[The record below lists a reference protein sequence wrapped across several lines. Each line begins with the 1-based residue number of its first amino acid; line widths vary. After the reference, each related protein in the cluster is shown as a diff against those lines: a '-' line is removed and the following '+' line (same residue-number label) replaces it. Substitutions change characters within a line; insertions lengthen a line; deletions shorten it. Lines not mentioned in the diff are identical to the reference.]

1 MVSRSSRARGGAQRA
16 SRGLIALAAVGLIA
30 AAPVTAASATT
41 EPPAVSGAEG
51 KVTDFLG
58 YVGGPGGAAS
68 GDPIRIGYIN
78 QDGGSIVVSSTH
90 DDGVDFAVQF
100 INEQAGGIGGR
111 PIEIVQ
117 CFIANTEE
125 EGQQCGQQFANDD
138 SIAAVISGPT
148 VTGTQAFYAALAESK
163 AVVHGVSVNPVD
175 TTQPNVAVLNGGAVY
190 ILAPFATFAQEV
202 LGVESAALTYSEETQ
217 SDAAAGQASA
227 FETLGIPIEVAP
239 YSQNAPDF
247 TVPLLAAKAQE
258 ADIVMPVLAAPECV
272 KWAEAQRSLGIPD
285 EKVLASPVCLTPATL
300 EGLGAFP
307 EWYYAITTSLGS
319 DASDPAV
326 VPYQEYLTEIGQEQY
341 IPDPWVLVGFGQAM
355 TLAKWLNAIGPD
367 DITTEAILEQMAAF
381 EGPLILG
388 SPVVD
393 CGKYPEAPGNCGDH
407 TQFYRFTE
415 DGGFENVS
423 GFLPPPEGWESPL
436 A

>member
-1 MVSRSSRARGGAQRA
+1 MV
-16 SRGLIALAAVGLIA
+16 AVLGSIA
-30 AAPVTAASATT
+30 ATPVTAASATT
-41 EPPAVSGAEG
+41 EPPAAPDAEG

-68 GDPIRIGYIN
+68 GDPIRIGYIT
-78 QDGGSIVVSSTH
+78 QDGGAIVVSSTH
-90 DDGVDFAVQF
+90 DDGVNFAAQF

-111 PIEIVQ
+111 PIEIVP
-117 CFIANTEE
+117 CVIANTEE

-148 VTGTQAFYAALAESK
+148 VIGTQAFYSALAESK

-239 YSQNAPDF
+239 YSQNAPDY
-247 TVPLLAAKAQE
+247 TVPLLAAGAQ
-258 ADIVMPVLAAPECV
+258 DVDVVMPVLAAPECV
-272 KWAEAQRSLGIPD
+272 KWAEAQRALEIPD
-285 EKVLASPVCLTPATL
+285 EQVLASPVCLNQGTI
-300 EGLGAFP
+300 EGLGDFP
-307 EWYYAITTSLGS
+307 EWYYGITTSLGT

-326 VPYQEYLTEIGQEQY
+326 PPYQEYLTEIGQEQHL
-341 IPDPWVLVGFGQAM
+341 PDPWVLVGFGQAM

-367 DITTEAILEQMAAF
+367 NITTDAILEQMAAF

-407 TQFYRFTE
+407 TQFFRYV
-415 DGGFENVS
+415 DGALTNVS